1 MSNVIVFMSD
11 EHNPRYSSPYGH
23 GFVDTPN
30 MQWLADNGTL
40 FEHATARRRSA
51 YRAAPRF

>member
-23 GFVDTPN
+23 SN
-30 MQWLADNGTL
+30 
-40 FEHATARRRSA
+40 RRLISSVWVR
-51 YRAAPRF
+51 

>member
-1 MSNVIVFMSD
+1 MSD

-23 GFVDTPN
+23 DFVDTPN

-40 FEHATARRRSA
+40 YESTPIARRHSA
-51 YRAAPRF
+51 CRAAPGF